1 MEYSLSLVFL
11 NSIGSKSALTI
22 TDVKQD
28 ISADEVKDLMN
39 LIIEKDFFL
48 TGKGS
53 FVKPYSAQLVQREIT
68 KFEVK

>member
-11 NSIGSKSALTI
+11 NNAGSKSALTI

-28 ISADEVKDLMN
+28 ISADEVKALMN

-48 TGKGS
+48 TSKGS
-53 FVKPYSAQLVQREIT
+53 FIKTYSAQLVQREVT